1 MTGFA
6 PGCYGASRRRRTA
19 ELSFADSP
27 IAGVPSSK
35 RTLPPHSRRNTRS
48 SGSARSVVEPSG
60 RFAGLPVAEAGQNG
74 GCCFAHELALV
85 LQCTFEVADHAGILP
100 ASERGRRHDTHG
112 GIRVF
117 EGRREGL

>member
-6 PGCYGASRRRRTA
+6 PGCYGASSRRRTA

-60 RFAGLPVAEAGQNG
+60 RFAGLLVAEAGQNG

-85 LQCTFEVADHAGILP
+85 LQCTLEVADHESELVRKAAAAVLAG
-100 ASERGRRHDTHG
+100 
-112 GIRVF
+112 
-117 EGRREGL
+117 